1 MESSK
6 GGGADALAVDAA
18 TSNLESAAAS
28 SVSRA
33 RSHFPP
39 PNFKQQPSHY
49 STHQNV
55 RFINALRG
63 ARYPWKHGSR
73 WEKSSDETRN
83 PVPRGTGKS

>member
-33 RSHFPP
+33 RSHSP

-83 PVPRGTGKS
+83 PGKS